1 MQTAKVFF
9 LGVQMIDGCDSALIF
24 QGHFGS
30 NQSVF
35 PAAFLQGMEDWSKLL
50 RGLNSKSSPDLLT

>member
-1 MQTAKVFF
+1 
-9 LGVQMIDGCDSALIF
+9 MIDGCDSALIF